1 MEIPMRRLLIAAGLC
16 LSVASPAMACN
27 NYDDTLKRAQYAR
40 DTSKPDDQAK
50 VLILDGEVLETL
62 LRVIRGV
69 FMVEMTADKAVV
81 LQWREG
87 AFLALSNGGCVRQ
100 IHQIPADAWRQLMDM
115 TLGKPEGEQA
125 PKPGFQR
132 LRSA

>member
-1 MEIPMRRLLIAAGLC
+1 MRRLLLAAGLC
-16 LSVASPAMACN
+16 LSVSSPAMACN
-27 NYDDTLKRAQYAR
+27 NYDETLKRAQYAR
-40 DTSKPDDQAK
+40 DTSQPADEAK

-62 LRVIRGV
+62 IRVIRGV
-69 FMVEMTADKAVV
+69 FMVELTADKAIV

-87 AFLALSNGGCVRQ
+87 AFLALSVNGCVRQ
-100 IHQIPADAWRQLMDM
+100 IHQIPADAWRQLMEM

-125 PKPGFQR
+125 PMQGFRR